1 MKKCLICMIGGLLG
15 LIGCG
20 TKAPEG
26 DLLSLEYT
34 ISGMRSGYEYEGHV
48 EQGSDSAF
56 VLTAMKESYGP
67 LYQKRIGKEEV
78 NGLRQIVLEEKMYG
92 YKERYSPIFKV
103 LDGYSWHL
111 RVRFSDGTS
120 ISSGGS
126 NARPE
131 GDGLKRLENYLNQL
145 IADADSILR

>member
-1 MKKCLICMIGGLLG
+1 MIGGLLG

-56 VLTAMKESYGP
+56 VLTAMK
-67 LYQKRIGKEEV
+67 
-78 NGLRQIVLEEKMYG
+78 MYG
-92 YKERYSPIFKV
+92 YKESYSPIFKV

-120 ISSGGS
+120 IRSGGS

>member
-67 LYQKRIGKEEV
+67 LYQKRIGKE
-78 NGLRQIVLEEKMYG
+78 VLEEKMYG
-92 YKERYSPIFKV
+92 YKESYSPIFKV

>member
-1 MKKCLICMIGGLLG
+1 
-15 LIGCG
+15 
-20 TKAPEG
+20 
-26 DLLSLEYT
+26 
-34 ISGMRSGYEYEGHV
+34 
-48 EQGSDSAF
+48 
-56 VLTAMKESYGP
+56 
-67 LYQKRIGKEEV
+67 
-78 NGLRQIVLEEKMYG
+78 VLEEKMYG
-92 YKERYSPIFKV
+92 YKESYSPIFKV